1 MGWNDWGLESI
12 IASISIII
20 IINILDN
27 EEVGRMSTV
36 VDNKKNRMKAKSATY
51 LNF

>member
-1 MGWNDWGLESI
+1 MVQATDGLFEV
-12 IASISIII
+12 
-20 IINILDN
+20 LDN